1 MEEIVKEL
9 CPREGYAAWAACY
22 DDDGNPLIPLEGPAM
37 AALYGAVAQQ
47 PVLDMGCGTGRHTL
61 ALADAGAQV
70 TALDQSP
77 EMLARAR
84 AKLAEHD
91 VRWLLRTLPD
101 PLPFAGGT
109 FALAVLGLVVE
120 HVADVTSLLAEV
132 ARVLRP
138 GGRCLLSALHPERT
152 AGGQR
157 ARFVDP
163 RTGQRQPI
171 TTYHR
176 TTTDYHAAAAGA
188 GLVKVIEQT
197 LIVPPELAA
206 SLPRAARYVGMPLG
220 WLACWAKPGRRT
232 YRLRC

>member
-1 MEEIVKEL
+1 MAQTPNEL
-9 CPREGYAAWAACY
+9 TPRDGYAAWAACY

-37 AALYGAVAQQ
+37 AGLYGPVARQ
-47 PVLDMGCGTGRHTL
+47 PVLDLGCGTGRHTL
-61 ALADAGAQV
+61 ALARAGAHV

-84 AKLAEHD
+84 AKLEGHEVCWGQHA
-91 VRWLLRTLPD
+91 LPD
-101 PLPFAGGT
+101 PLPVPGES

-120 HVADVTSLLAEV
+120 HVADVARLLVEV

-152 AGGQR
+152 AEGQR
-157 ARFVDP
+157 ARFIDLQ
-163 RTGQRQPI
+163 TGQRQAI

-176 TTTDYHAAAAGA
+176 TATEYHAAAAAA
-188 GLVKVIEQT
+188 GLVKVTEQT
-197 LIVPPELAA
+197 LIVPPELAD

-220 WLACWAKPGRRT
+220 WLACWAKPAR
-232 YRLRC
+232 